1 MKQLYLLL
9 IVMFM
14 SSGSFSQTSDSVK
27 TALLIIDVQEF
38 YFAGGKMELVNP
50 QPAAD
55 NAALLLK
62 YFREKGMPVIHIK
75 HNSSSQMEINPT
87 VKPIEGEKIFVKKE
101 ISSFNGTGLNEYLK
115 SLGVENLVI
124 CGMQT
129 HMCVEGAVRAGYDLG
144 YKITLVHDACATRDL
159 KWEDEVIPAK
169 MVHLSTLVTLK
180 NYAEIVSTKEFLSR
194 K

>member
-1 MKQLYLLL
+1 MA
-9 IVMFM
+9 
-14 SSGSFSQTSDSVK
+14 SSSFSQNAESEK
-27 TALLIIDVQEF
+27 TALLIIDIQDF
-38 YFAGGKMELVNP
+38 YFSGGKMELVNP

-55 NAALLLK
+55 KAAILLK
-62 YFREKGMPVIHIK
+62 YFREKGMPVIHVK
-75 HNSSSQMEINPT
+75 HESDTQSDIQKTIVP
-87 VKPIEGEKIFVKKE
+87 VEGEKIITKKE
-101 ISSFNGTGLNEYLK
+101 VNSFNGTDLNEYLK
-115 SLGVENLVI
+115 SLGVKNLVI

-159 KWEDEVIPAK
+159 KWGDEVVPAK

-180 NYAEIVSTKEFLSR
+180 NYAKVISVDEFLGG

>member
-38 YFAGGKMELVNP
+38 YFAGGKMELVEP

-101 ISSFNGTGLNEYLK
+101 ISSFNGTGLDEYLK
-115 SLGVENLVI
+115 SLGVEKLVI